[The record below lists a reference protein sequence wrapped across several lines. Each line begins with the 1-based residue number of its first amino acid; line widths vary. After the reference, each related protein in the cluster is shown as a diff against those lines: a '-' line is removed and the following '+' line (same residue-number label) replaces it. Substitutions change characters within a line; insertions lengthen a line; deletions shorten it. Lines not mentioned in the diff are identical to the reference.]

1 MKLIRA
7 RHCSPVRG
15 FTLVDLLVVIGVL
28 GLLLSILL
36 PATPRSGKLNK
47 QRIALTEASGISG
60 AIQTYCLDYGSC
72 PTSTNAAAN
81 PGPGGDFTYG
91 TAHLPTTVTVTSGG
105 TYNANNSELMG
116 ILMAVSAA
124 TFPAGGANPNSGNA
138 RNPRQTVYLN
148 ARLAADTTQP
158 GVGADFVYRDPW
170 GSPYLISIDL
180 NSDGVTF
187 DSFHRLNSV
196 SADGR
201 QGLAPNPAAPA
212 PDNWAAKTPVMV
224 WSFGPDR
231 TADPTQPAT
240 AGQNA
245 DNVVSWH

>member
-15 FTLVDLLVVIGVL
+15 FTLVDLLVVIGIL

-36 PATPRSGKLNK
+36 PATPRSGRPYK
-47 QRIALTEASGISG
+47 QRIALTEASAISG
-60 AIQTYCLDYGSC
+60 AIQTYCLDYSRF

-91 TAHLPTTVTVTSGG
+91 TTGLPTAVAVPSGG

-138 RNPRQTVYLN
+138 LNPRQTPYLN
-148 ARLAADTTQP
+148 ARFVAGTTYP
-158 GVGADFVYRDPW
+158 GVGSDFVYRDPW
-170 GSPYLISIDL
+170 GNPYLISIDL

-187 DSFHRLNSV
+187 DSCYRLNSV
-196 SADGR
+196 SAGGLH
-201 QGLAPNPAAPA
+201 GLAQNPAVPA

-240 AGQNA
+240 VGKNA
-245 DNVVSWH
+245 DNVVSWR